1 LVKPRVYFQPII
13 AAEVVVP
20 MQHISQQSALLS
32 APPSQ
37 SRVSEFG
44 VRRFF
49 RKIFGAGS
57 REVNQ
62 LLATT
67 EECLKNLIEVVGHE
81 RAVLET
87 RLTNVTAEVDTLRA
101 ELTAAEQYAA
111 ACREQEALI
120 ARTVLTA
127 QRTADDLVRRAQTE
141 ADEIVGKAETIATEI
156 VQASCRNAS
165 EILGKARQDADVM
178 VEIAQQKGTAW
189 LALLRAEADDV
200 IADAHQRFDQAQ
212 RSVAQSV
219 ASLTGRLE
227 TCLAELDA
235 GMQNVTLAS
244 MPLPSNGSRHANADA
259 AGTTPSPARADGE
272 TVLSVGGE
280 VADRPLS

>member
-1 LVKPRVYFQPII
+1 MKPREYFPPII

-37 SRVSEFG
+37 SHVSEFG

-127 QRTADDLVRRAQTE
+127 QRTADDLVQRAQAE

-219 ASLTGRLE
+219 ASLTARLE

-235 GMQNVTLAS
+235 A
-244 MPLPSNGSRHANADA
+244 HADA

-280 VADRPLS
+280 AADRPLR